1 MKKLGFAM
9 LMAFLA
15 LSMVAGQTAKN
26 QSGKVVKVR
35 YICLV
40 KGIPYFDP
48 IIEGM
53 KRTVEAAGAI
63 FQETAPDQSDATA
76 QIPLIEA
83 AAQEGVDV
91 ICLSPSSAD
100 ALNATLDKAR
110 AKGIKVLCVNDDLVA
125 NETHRDGAVLS
136 ANYDQLG
143 IDSFEAFAKLMK
155 YKGDFVVLSSKT
167 DTPFQNHQ
175 IDIFKQRLVKYKD
188 LKLVE
193 VLYGNDEA
201 TKSLT
206 EAEAAIQK
214 YPRLAGIM
222 SPTSVG
228 VIAAAQAVENSG
240 LQNKLV
246 VYGLGTPTQ
255 CKDFI
260 MSGALT
266 GAMLWDTARTGEVA
280 GTLAV
285 GMATGKIVLKAGS
298 SFTAGKWGKTD
309 ILAKNI
315 LYAGPPL
322 EFNKGNVDKYKF

>member
-1 MKKLGFAM
+1 MKKIAIAI
-9 LMAFLA
+9 LMVALA
-15 LSMVAGQTAKN
+15 LSMVVGQTAKN
-26 QSGKVVKVR
+26 QAGKQIKVR

-53 KRTVEAAGAI
+53 KRAVEAAGGI
-63 FQETAPDQSDATA
+63 YQETAPDQSDATA

-83 AAQEGVDV
+83 AIQEGVDV
-91 ICLSPSSAD
+91 ICLSPSSPD

-110 AKGIKVLCVNDDLVA
+110 AKGIKVLCVNDDVTGF
-125 NETHRDGAVLS
+125 ESHRDGAVLS

-167 DTPFQNHQ
+167 DTPFQNNQ
-175 IDIFKQRLVKYKD
+175 IAIYRKLLPKYKD
-188 LKLVE
+188 MKLVE

-214 YPRLAGIM
+214 YPKLAGIM

-228 VIAAAQAVENSG
+228 IIAAAQAVENAG
-240 LQNKLV
+240 LANKLV
-246 VYGLGTPTQ
+246 VYGTGTPNQ
-255 CKDFI
+255 CKDFL

-266 GAMLWDTARTGEVA
+266 GAMLWDTARTGEV
-280 GTLAV
+280 GGLVAV
-285 GMATGKIVLKAGS
+285 ALATGKLTLKSGT
-298 SFTAGKWGKTD
+298 SFMAGKWGKTE
-309 ILAKNI
+309 ILALNKM
-315 LYAGPPL
+315 YAGPPL
-322 EFNKGNVDKYKF
+322 EFNKGNVAKYNF